1 MGRKAGLPQDRART
15 QAEILIEA
23 DLMGHTTHGLSLL
36 PNYLKELES
45 GTSNASGEPSVLS
58 DRGATVLWDGN
69 SVPGTC
75 LVASAV
81 AEALPRTAKH
91 GVVTYVI
98 KRSGHI
104 GALISYLQR
113 ATERGRIMILMTTN
127 PLARSVVPAGGIDPV
142 LAPNPVAFGCPTE
155 GDPILVDIS
164 TSAVA
169 NGWVRRW
176 ASEGR
181 QLPADWVQDSRGNL
195 TRDPGALFGSPPG
208 ALLPLGGIEL
218 GHKGFALGL
227 MVEILTGGLSGVGH
241 TGAPTDAGNLVFMQ
255 LIDPRAFGGL
265 PLLKRDTSILAD
277 ACRTSRPRSEGT
289 AVRMP
294 GDRALALRRAQLSTG
309 VELHQTTMPNL
320 RPWADKLGVAP
331 PQTK

>member
-1 MGRKAGLPQDRART
+1 
-15 QAEILIEA
+15 
-23 DLMGHTTHGLSLL
+23 MGHTTHGLSLL

-45 GTSNASGEPSVLS
+45 GISNADGEPNVLA
-58 DRGATVLWDGN
+58 DRGATVIWDGN

-81 AEALPRTAKH
+81 AEALSRTPQH
-91 GVVTYVI
+91 GVVTCVI

-113 ATERGRIMILMTTN
+113 ATEHGRIMILMTTN

-142 LAPNPVAFGCPTE
+142 LAPNPIAFGCPTD
-155 GDPILVDIS
+155 GDPILIDIS

-176 ASEGR
+176 ASEGK
-181 QLPADWVQDSRGNL
+181 QLPGDWVQNSEGKL

-241 TGAPTDAGNLVFMQ
+241 TGTPAEAGNLVFMQ
-255 LIDPRAFGGL
+255 LIDPDAFGGL
-265 PLLKRDTSILAD
+265 SLLKRDTSILAD
-277 ACRTSRPRSEGT
+277 TCRRSRPRSEET

-294 GDRALALRRAQLSTG
+294 GDRALERRRAQLSTG
-309 VELHQTTMPNL
+309 VELHQATMPNL
-320 RPWADKLGVAP
+320 RPWAEKLGVELP
-331 PQTK
+331 RTN